1 MMNNLDIFPDISEK
15 LWNLKKI
22 ISKSTKEVPTPC
34 TWKKKNFF
42 LNCFL
47 KQSTSTLKWQHGS
60 NVVLC
65 CDLYSLQA
73 EVATLFNKF
82 QYFVFKT
89 SVQDLKPDFKFQN
102 RRPGWKTQTTW
113 NLNPSLRAN
122 FCRTDIFQANLIC

>member
-22 ISKSTKEVPTPC
+22 ISKSTKEVPISLYL
-34 TWKKKNFF
+34 KKKELFPKLF
-42 LNCFL
+42 SETID
-47 KQSTSTLKWQHGS
+47 KYVKWQHGS

-102 RRPGWKTQTTW
+102 
-113 NLNPSLRAN
+113 NPTIN
-122 FCRTDIFQANLIC
+122 W